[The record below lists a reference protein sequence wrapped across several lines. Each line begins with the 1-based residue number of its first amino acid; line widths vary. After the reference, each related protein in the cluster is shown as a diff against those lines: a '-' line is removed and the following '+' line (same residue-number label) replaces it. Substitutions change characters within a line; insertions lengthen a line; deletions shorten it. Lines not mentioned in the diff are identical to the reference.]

1 MLSKVTHG
9 IYTFK
14 LPYCVTRGENWK
26 DADATLVY
34 LYKMNLVISKD
45 KLVFFCSALFLCTF
59 FSLCII
65 YDTAEDALRR
75 LQ

>member
-1 MLSKVTHG
+1 MLNKVTHG

-45 KLVFFCSALFLCTF
+45 KLVFFCTALFLCTF
-59 FSLCII
+59 VVFALFM
-65 YDTAEDALRR
+65 TAEDALRR